1 MPAISTIPLGG
12 KNSLQVT
19 NLGFGTAPIG
29 NVNTVSAADAEATI
43 QYAYEQGIRLF
54 DSAPLYG
61 RGESELRIGRA
72 LRGVP
77 RSSYVI
83 STKIGR
89 VLNAD
94 RSAFVYDFSYD
105 GVMRSF
111 EGSLKRL
118 HTDHV
123 EIVLVHDPDAD
134 TVDHEQDALDGAF
147 PALRDLRRQGVI
159 KAIGAGMNQWQMEQ
173 RFAQQADPDVFL
185 LAGRYT
191 LLEQTSLGFLNLCK
205 EKGIGIFLGG
215 VYNSGIL
222 ATGPKE
228 TAQYNYA
235 NAPAAVLEKARKIT
249 AICERHGVP
258 LNRAAL
264 HFARAHPTITSLV
277 VGAVKPAEV
286 EANVAALG
294 ASIPIELWQELR
306 MAGLIEA
313 DAPAPTA

>member
-118 HTDHV
+118 HTDHI

-235 NAPAAVLEKARKIT
+235 NAPAAVLEKARKIN

>member
-159 KAIGAGMNQWQMEQ
+159 KAIGAGKNQWQMEQ

-235 NAPAAVLEKARKIT
+235 NAPAAVLEKARKIN

>member
-205 EKGIGIFLGG
+205 KKGIGIFLGG

-235 NAPAAVLEKARKIT
+235 NAPTAVLEKARKIN

>member
-1 MPAISTIPLGG
+1 MPAISTVPLGG
-12 KNSLQVT
+12 KNALQVT
-19 NLGFGTAPIG
+19 NFGFGTAPIG
-29 NVNTVSAADAEATI
+29 NVAAVSDADADATI
-43 QYAYEQGIRLF
+43 QRAYELGVRLF

-61 RGESELRIGRA
+61 LGESELRIGRA
-72 LRGVP
+72 LKGLP
-77 RSSYVI
+77 RDSYVI

-94 RSAFVYDFSYD
+94 RSAFVYDFSYA
-105 GVMRSF
+105 GVMRSL
-111 EGSLKRL
+111 EGSLQRL
-118 HTDHV
+118 GTDHV

-134 TVDHEQDALDGAF
+134 VVDREKDALDGAF

-222 ATGPKE
+222 ATGPKDD
-228 TAQYNYA
+228 AKYNYN
-235 NAPAAVLEKARKIT
+235 NAPVEILEKARKIN
-249 AICERHGVP
+249 AICERHEVS
-258 LNRAAL
+258 LNVAAL

-277 VGAVKPAEV
+277 VGSVKPAEV
-286 EANVAALG
+286 EANVAAL
-294 ASIPIELWQELR
+294 ASSIPAELWQDLR
-306 MAGLIEA
+306 AAGLIEA
-313 DAPAPTA
+313 NAPTP

>member
-1 MPAISTIPLGG
+1 MPAISAVPLGG

-29 NVNTVSAADAEATI
+29 NVNAVSDADADATI
-43 QYAYEQGIRLF
+43 QRAYEMGIRLF

-72 LRGVP
+72 LKGVP
-77 RSSYVI
+77 RDSYVI

-94 RSAFVYDFSYD
+94 RSAFVYDYSYD
-105 GVMRSF
+105 GVMRSLD
-111 EGSLKRL
+111 GSLQRL
-118 HTDHV
+118 GTDHV

-134 TVDHEQDALDGAF
+134 TVDHEKDALDDAF
-147 PALRDLRRQGVI
+147 PTLQDLRSQGVI
-159 KAIGAGMNQWQMEQ
+159 KAVGAGMNQWQMEQ

-191 LLEQTSLGFLNLCK
+191 LLEQTSLGFLKLCK

-222 ATGPKE
+222 ATGPIADAK
-228 TAQYNYA
+228 YNYA
-235 NAPAAVLEKARKIT
+235 NAPVEIMEKARKIQ
-249 AICERHGVP
+249 AVCNRHGVP
-258 LNRAAL
+258 LNVAAL
-264 HFARAHPTITSLV
+264 HFARAHSTVTSLV

-286 EANVAALG
+286 EANVDALA
-294 ASIPIELWQELR
+294 ASIPAEFWQELR
-306 MAGLIEA
+306 ASGLIEA
-313 DAPAPTA
+313 DAPTP

>member
-1 MPAISTIPLGG
+1 MPAISTVPLGG

-29 NVNTVSAADAEATI
+29 NVTAVADADADATI
-43 QYAYEQGIRLF
+43 QRAYEVGIRLF
-54 DSAPLYG
+54 DTAPLYG

-72 LRGVP
+72 LQGVQ
-77 RSSYVI
+77 RDSYVI

-89 VLNAD
+89 VLNAE

-105 GVMRSF
+105 GVMRSL
-111 EGSLKRL
+111 EGSLQRL
-118 HTDHV
+118 GTDHV

-191 LLEQTSLGFLNLCK
+191 LLEQTSLGFLKLCK
-205 EKGIGIFLGG
+205 EQGIGIFLGG

-228 TAQYNYA
+228 NAQYNYA
-235 NAPAAVLEKARKIT
+235 NAPAPVLEKARKIN

-286 EANVAALG
+286 EANVDALAAPMPAAL
-294 ASIPIELWQELR
+294 WQDLR
-306 MAGLIEA
+306 SAGLIEA
-313 DAPAPTA
+313 ETPALR

>member
-1 MPAISTIPLGG
+1 MPAISTVPLGG

-19 NLGFGTAPIG
+19 NFGFGTAPIG
-29 NVNTVSAADAEATI
+29 NVAAVSDADAEATI
-43 QYAYEQGIRLF
+43 QRAYELGVRLF

-61 RGESELRIGRA
+61 LGESELRIGRA
-72 LRGVP
+72 LKGVP
-77 RSSYVI
+77 RDSYVI

-105 GVMRSF
+105 GVMRSL
-111 EGSLKRL
+111 EGSLQRL
-118 HTDHV
+118 GTDHV

-134 TVDHEQDALDGAF
+134 VVDREKDALNGAF
-147 PALRDLRRQGVI
+147 PALRDLRHQGVI

-205 EKGIGIFLGG
+205 GKGIGIFLGG

-222 ATGPKE
+222 ATGPKDD
-228 TAQYNYA
+228 AKYNYN
-235 NAPAAVLEKARKIT
+235 NAPAEILEKARKIN
-249 AICERHGVP
+249 AICERHGVA
-258 LNRAAL
+258 LNVAAL
-264 HFARAHPTITSLV
+264 HFACAHPTITSLV
-277 VGAVKPAEV
+277 VGSVKPAEV
-286 EANVAALG
+286 EANVAA
-294 ASIPIELWQELR
+294 
-306 MAGLIEA
+306 
-313 DAPAPTA
+313 

>member
-1 MPAISTIPLGG
+1 MPAISTVPLGG

-19 NLGFGTAPIG
+19 NLGLGTAPIG
-29 NVNTVSAADAEATI
+29 NVNAVSAADAEATI
-43 QYAYEQGIRLF
+43 QHAYEKGIRLF

-77 RSSYVI
+77 RDSYVI

-118 HTDHV
+118 GTDHV

-191 LLEQTSLGFLNLCK
+191 LLEQTSLGFLKLCK

-222 ATGPKE
+222 ATGPSA

-235 NAPAAVLEKARKIT
+235 NAPAAVLEKARKIQ
-249 AICERHGVP
+249 AVCERHGVP

-286 EANVAALG
+286 EANIAALS
-294 ASIPIELWQELR
+294 ASIPVELWHDLHA
-306 MAGLIEA
+306 AGLIEA
-313 DAPAPTA
+313 EAPPTA

>member
-1 MPAISTIPLGG
+1 
-12 KNSLQVT
+12 
-19 NLGFGTAPIG
+19 
-29 NVNTVSAADAEATI
+29 VNTVSAADAEATI

-235 NAPAAVLEKARKIT
+235 NAPAAVVEKARKIN

>member
-1 MPAISTIPLGG
+1 MPAISTVPLGG

-29 NVNTVSAADAEATI
+29 NVTAVADADADATI
-43 QYAYEQGIRLF
+43 QRAYEVGIRLF

-61 RGESELRIGRA
+61 HGESELRIGRA
-72 LRGVP
+72 LKGVP
-77 RSSYVI
+77 RDSYVI

-89 VLNAD
+89 VLNTD

-105 GVMRSF
+105 GVMRSL

-118 HTDHV
+118 GTDHV

-159 KAIGAGMNQWQMEQ
+159 QAIGAGMNQWQMEQ
-173 RFAQQADPDVFL
+173 RFAEQADPDVFL

-191 LLEQTSLGFLNLCK
+191 LLEQTSLGFLKLCK

-228 TAQYNYA
+228 NAQYNYA
-235 NAPAAVLEKARKIT
+235 NAPAAVLEKARKIQ
-249 AICERHGVP
+249 AVCERHGVP

-277 VGAVKPAEV
+277 IGAVKPAEV
-286 EANVAALG
+286 EANVAALT
-294 ASIPIELWQELR
+294 ATIPAELWQELR
-306 MAGLIEA
+306 NAGLIEA
-313 DAPAPTA
+313 DVPAPH

>member
-1 MPAISTIPLGG
+1 MPAISTVPLGD

-19 NLGFGTAPIG
+19 NFGFGTAPIG
-29 NVNTVSAADAEATI
+29 NVNAVSDANAEATI
-43 QYAYEQGIRLF
+43 QYAYEKGIRLF

-77 RSSYVI
+77 RDSYVI

-89 VLNAD
+89 VLNPD
-94 RSAFVYDFSYD
+94 RSAFVYDYSYD
-105 GVMRSF
+105 GVMRSL
-111 EGSLKRL
+111 EGSLQRL
-118 HTDHV
+118 GTDHV

-134 TVDHEQDALDGAF
+134 TVDHERDALDGAF
-147 PALRDLRRQGVI
+147 PTLQDLRSQGVI
-159 KAIGAGMNQWQMEQ
+159 KAVGAGMNQWQMEQ
-173 RFAQQADPDVFL
+173 RFAEQADPDVFL

-191 LLEQTSLGFLNLCK
+191 LLEQTSLGFLKLCK

-228 TAQYNYA
+228 NAQYNYH
-235 NAPAAVLEKARKIT
+235 NAPAEILEKARKIK
-249 AICERHGVP
+249 AVCDRYGVP
-258 LNRAAL
+258 INRAAL
-264 HFARAHPTITSLV
+264 HFARAHSTVTSLV

-286 EANVAALG
+286 EANVEALAAT
-294 ASIPIELWQELR
+294 IPAELWQELR
-306 MAGLIEA
+306 ASGLIEA
-313 DAPAPTA
+313 DAPTP

>member
-235 NAPAAVLEKARKIT
+235 NAPAAVLEKARKIN

>member
-12 KNSLQVT
+12 KNPLQVT

-118 HTDHV
+118 HTDHI

-235 NAPAAVLEKARKIT
+235 NAPAAVLEKARKIN

>member
-29 NVNTVSAADAEATI
+29 NVNAVSAADAEATI

-235 NAPAAVLEKARKIT
+235 NAPAAVLEKARKIN